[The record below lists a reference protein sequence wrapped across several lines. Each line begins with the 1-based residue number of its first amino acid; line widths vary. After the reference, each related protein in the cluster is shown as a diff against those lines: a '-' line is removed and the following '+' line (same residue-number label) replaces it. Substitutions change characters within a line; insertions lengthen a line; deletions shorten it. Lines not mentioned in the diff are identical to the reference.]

1 MNRSELKP
9 KKVALVGLGYW
20 GSKLL
25 RNLVAT
31 VGPERVVAVDSHIGR
46 LAEAMANY
54 PGIDTRLEAEPAFDD
69 PEVGAV
75 MIATPMASHFALG
88 AAALQR
94 GLHVFVEKPMASS
107 VEEAETLQRMAD
119 ERGLTMMVGHTFLFS
134 PAIRHIAG
142 QIRAGETGPVHYIT
156 SSRLSLGLYR
166 PDANVIWDLAPHDFS
181 IVFSLL
187 GENPTSAQTIA
198 RSQAVPGIPDVAFIN
213 LTFPSGAIAQVSVSW
228 LAPHKVRNTTI
239 VGETK
244 MICFDESNVE
254 EPVKIFDRGV
264 VVEEGAD
271 FRSNQL
277 TYRFGDTVSP
287 VIDTK
292 EPLALEVAH
301 FLACVE
307 RGASCESGAEFGVA
321 IVRALAAADE
331 SWRRGGVPVAVN
343 AASAAAAVEV
353 DLTMASTPVSVAA
366 D

>member
-9 KKVALVGLGYW
+9 MKVAIIGLGYW
-20 GSKLL
+20 GSKVL

-31 VGPERVVAVDSHIGR
+31 VGPDRVVAVDTHIGR
-46 LAEAMANY
+46 LAEATANH
-54 PGIDTRLEAEPAFDD
+54 PGIDTLLDAESAFDD

-75 MIATPMASHFALG
+75 MIATPMASHFPLA
-88 AAALQR
+88 AAALQS

-107 VEEAETLQRMAD
+107 VEEAENLHHMA
-119 ERGLTMMVGHTFLFS
+119 EARGLTMMVGHTFLFS
-134 PAIRHIAG
+134 PAVRHIAG
-142 QIRAGETGPVHYIT
+142 QISAGETGSIHYIT

-181 IVFSLL
+181 IIFSLL

-239 VGETK
+239 VGESK
-244 MICFDESNVE
+244 MICFDESNLA
-254 EPVKIFDRGV
+254 EPVKVFDRGV
-264 VVEEGAD
+264 VVDEGAD

-277 TYRFGDTVSP
+277 TYRFGDTVAP
-287 VIDTK
+287 VIDTR

-301 FLACVE
+301 FIACVE
-307 RGASCESGAEFGVA
+307 RGIFCESGAEFGVA

-331 SWRRGGVPVAVN
+331 SWRRGGIPVPVN
-343 AASAAAAVEV
+343 AGSIVAPFEV
-353 DLTMASTPVSVAA
+353 DLRMGSSPVSVAA
-366 D
+366 S